1 MLVIRLQ
8 RTGRENMPTYRLV
21 LSEKAR
27 HAKKG
32 MIEILGHFLPSR
44 TEPVFHYEQDRIV
57 YWISKGAKPSDTVAR
72 LLKGKGVRGMEEFIV
87 RYAKQ
92 KPKKAAK
99 EEAVKPPAKEA
110 QEPAM
115 VAAAVET
122 PEKESGIK
130 N

>member
-44 TEPVFHYEQDRIV
+44 TEPVFHYEQDRII
-57 YWISKGAKPSDTVAR
+57 YWVSKGAKPSDTVAR
-72 LLKGKGVRGMEEFIV
+72 LLKGKGVEGMEKFIV

-92 KPKKAAK
+92 KSRKAK
-99 EEAVKPPAKEA
+99 EEAAKAPAAPKVEA
-110 QEPAM
+110 TNPEG
-115 VAAAVET
+115 ET
-122 PEKESGIK
+122 GKA
-130 N
+130 